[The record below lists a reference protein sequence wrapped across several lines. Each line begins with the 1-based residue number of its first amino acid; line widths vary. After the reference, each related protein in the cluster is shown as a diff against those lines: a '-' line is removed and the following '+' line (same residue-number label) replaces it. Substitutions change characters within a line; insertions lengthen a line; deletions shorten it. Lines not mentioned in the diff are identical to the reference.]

1 VSPPELRFVIDASVL
16 IKLFVK
22 EPYSD
27 KAGTLFARVE
37 ADPYAVLFSPDLVY
51 TECANVLW
59 KYTIRFGMTG
69 REARRKLN
77 LLNQVVITIIPTRNV
92 LSKALDLAYRYR
104 ITVYDA
110 CYVATSQMIGVPL
123 ITSDEKLIKAVGSRQ
138 GSVISLR
145 DCNV

>member
-1 VSPPELRFVIDASVL
+1 MRFVIDASVL

-27 KAGTLFARVE
+27 KAGTLFARVDK
-37 ADPYAVLFSPDLVY
+37 DPYAVLFAPDLVY

-59 KYTIRFGMTG
+59 KYTVRFGMTG
-69 REARRKLN
+69 REARRKLS
-77 LLNQVVITIIPTRNV
+77 LLNQVVLTIIPTRNV

-110 CYVATSQMIGVPL
+110 CYVATSQLIGVPL
-123 ITSDEKLIKAVGSRQ
+123 ITSDEKLSTTVSGKQ
-138 GSVISLR
+138 QSVISLG
-145 DCNV
+145 DFDT